1 MKYLFLLLISIPTLL
16 YSQIKTNKIAR
27 IVSSY
32 GKDEGKTRPGF
43 EMDEFSQAYFIFK
56 TNGYEIDVASP
67 KGGKVEA
74 DKFSKD
80 KPYNKALLLD
90 VQAMT
95 LLNNTKATATL
106 QAKDYD
112 AVYIVGGKGP
122 MFDLVVDPSLQ
133 DFILELDKKKAIIST
148 VCHGSIAL
156 ANIKKDTKYL
166 VENKTITGYCNE
178 EETLF
183 GKPDADYPFLLEDRL
198 FLRGAKF
205 QKGQFM
211 LPFMVKDENYVSG
224 QNPYSVTLVAEEIIK
239 SLGKSPVA
247 RTKYKDELSMELI
260 KRAVLGDIVY
270 AKEELKQ
277 NASQYDLQLIG
288 IYGYY
293 QAMFAKEN
301 IDKITKAIEIM
312 ELVTPYYFNENLYFP
327 LSDYYVKLG
336 NKEKAVETLNEILKK
351 NPNSQKAES
360 LLKKLN
366 E

>member
-1 MKYLFLLLISIPTLL
+1 MKTLFLLLLSIPTIF
-16 YSQIKTNKIAR
+16 YSQTKTNKIAI

-56 TNGYEIDVASP
+56 INGYEIDVASP
-67 KGGKVEA
+67 KGGKVES
-74 DKFSKD
+74 DKFNKD
-80 KPYNKALLLD
+80 KPYNKALFED
-90 VQAMT
+90 VQAMK

-133 DFILELDKKKAIIST
+133 DFIIELDKKKAIIST

-166 VENKTITGYCNE
+166 VENKAITGYCNE
-178 EETLF
+178 EEKMF
-183 GKPDADYPFLLEDRL
+183 GKSDADYPFLLEDRL
-198 FLRGAKF
+198 LQRGAKY

-211 LPFMVKDENYVSG
+211 LPFVVKDENYISG
-224 QNPYSVTLVAEEIIK
+224 QNPYSVTLLADEIVK

-247 RTKYKDELSMELI
+247 RTKYKDELSMELV

-270 AKEELKQ
+270 AKEKLKQ
-277 NASQYDLQLIG
+277 NASEYDLQLIAV
-288 IYGYY
+288 YGHY
-293 QAMFAKEN
+293 QAMFANEN
-301 IDKITKAIEIM
+301 LDKIKKSVEIM
-312 ELVTPYYFNENLYFP
+312 ELVMPYYFNENLYIP
-327 LSDYYVKLG
+327 LSEYYVKLG
-336 NKEKAVETLNEILKK
+336 DKEKAVATLNEILKK

-366 E
+366 D